1 MEIVLVRHGEPEW
14 VRNGLSVGDPP
25 LTARGVEQAEITAHH
40 LATEHF
46 DEILVSPLQRARQT
60 AAPLLALLDRPE
72 VIAPWLH
79 EIRDPGWDGGPAERA
94 EQAYA
99 EMRRMAPDDRWRGL
113 EGGESVRDFVDRI
126 HNGAEYFLA
135 ERSVSR
141 DDHELPVWTISE
153 PGRRILCFAHAGTN
167 SVTIGHLLGLVP
179 TPWEWDRFVI
189 GHCSITRVGSIEIGG
204 AHTFSLRRLA
214 DDEHL
219 PAGLRTR

>member
-1 MEIVLVRHGEPEW
+1 MRHGEPEW

-25 LTARGVEQAEITAHH
+25 LTERGVEQAEITARH
-40 LATEHF
+40 LEGERF

-60 AAPLLALLDRPE
+60 AAPLLKLLDRPE

-79 EIRDPGWDGGPAERA
+79 EIRDPGWDGGPAEKA

-99 EMRRMAPDDRWRGL
+99 EMRRMAPNDRWHGL

-141 DDHELPVWTISE
+141 EDHELPVWTITE
-153 PGRRILCFAHAGTN
+153 PGRRILLFAHAGTN

-189 GHCSITRVGSIEIGG
+189 GHCSITRICSIEIGG

-214 DDEHL
+214 GDEHL
-219 PAGLRTR
+219 PVDIRTR

>member
-25 LTARGVEQAEITAHH
+25 LTERGVEQAKITARH
-40 LATEHF
+40 LEGEHF

-60 AAPLLALLDRPE
+60 AAPLLKLLDRPE

-79 EIRDPGWDGGPAERA
+79 EIRDPGWDGGPAEKA
-94 EQAYA
+94 ERAYA
-99 EMRRMAPDDRWRGL
+99 EMRRMAPNDRWHGL

-141 DDHELPVWTISE
+141 EDHELPVWTITD
-153 PGRRILCFAHAGTN
+153 PGRRILLFAHAGTN

-189 GHCSITRVGSIEIGG
+189 GHCSITRICSIEIGG

-214 DDEHL
+214 GDEHL
-219 PAGLRTR
+219 PVDIRTR

>member
-1 MEIVLVRHGEPEW
+1 MRHGEPEW

-25 LTARGVEQAEITAHH
+25 LTERGVEQAKITARH
-40 LATEHF
+40 LEGERF

-60 AAPLLALLDRPE
+60 AAPLLKLLDRPE

-79 EIRDPGWDGGPAERA
+79 EIRDPGWDGGPAEKA

-99 EMRRMAPDDRWRGL
+99 EMRRMAPNDRWHGL

-141 DDHELPVWTISE
+141 EDHELPVWTITD
-153 PGRRILCFAHAGTN
+153 PGRRILLFAHAGTN

-189 GHCSITRVGSIEIGG
+189 GHCSITRICSIEIGG

-214 DDEHL
+214 GDEHL
-219 PAGLRTR
+219 PVDIRTR

>member
-1 MEIVLVRHGEPEW
+1 MRSWCRP
-14 VRNGLSVGDPP
+14 SS
-25 LTARGVEQAEITAHH
+25 AR
-40 LATEHF
+40 
-46 DEILVSPLQRARQT
+46 
-60 AAPLLALLDRPE
+60 DRRRLRSSRSSIGPE

-99 EMRRMAPDDRWRGL
+99 EMRRMAPDDRWHGL

-153 PGRRILCFAHAGTN
+153 PGDASCCSL
-167 SVTIGHLLGLVP
+167 
-179 TPWEWDRFVI
+179 TPE
-189 GHCSITRVGSIEIGG
+189 
-204 AHTFSLRRLA
+204 
-214 DDEHL
+214 
-219 PAGLRTR
+219 RTR

>member
-25 LTARGVEQAEITAHH
+25 LTARGLEQAEITARH

-60 AAPLLALLDRPE
+60 AAPLLTLLDRPE

-99 EMRRMAPDDRWRGL
+99 EMRRMGL

-153 PGRRILCFAHAGTN
+153 PGRRILLFAHAGTN

-214 DDEHL
+214 HDEHL
-219 PAGLRTR
+219 PTGLRTR